1 MEARHAFLRLALLLA
16 IFVGFAYLPVAVHAD
31 SLADLTVDSIWLED
45 ASQPGQPVSQISPGQ
60 SFLIV
65 ATIKNIG
72 QATAPG
78 FYLDVYYD
86 SDYGRGGPDNILAG
100 EVQTWYVGPLTA
112 TNGTHTTKWVVDPDN
127 QIAELSESNNERDLT
142 FTIGSSPAT
151 TSVTSTLTSSTTES
165 YSTTTTSTTTSYV
178 ITVLAKNADGS
189 ALGGVQVTFGSQN
202 QATDPSGTVQ
212 FSVPAGTYSLGS
224 QSSVSGG
231 SGAQYVFAQWS
242 DGDTSNT
249 KSIAV
254 SGSATYEARYKT
266 QYQLTMQAN
275 PSGGGTT
282 SPSGGTYWYDS
293 GSSVAIS
300 AAANSGY
307 ALSSWS
313 GSGSGSYK
321 GSSNPSNVMM
331 NGPITETA
339 NFGQYVTVT
348 FQLNGLA
355 SDASGTVITID
366 GASYAFTQFPQTFS
380 WAQGSTH
387 TISAVSPVSCG
398 AGCQYVELSWSDNG
412 AQSHQITAPSGP
424 TTITATYKKQYQL
437 TISTSPSGAGST
449 SPAVGSY
456 WYDSGQT
463 VSIQASPASGYSFS
477 SWTGSGSG
485 SYSGAAS
492 AASVTMNGPIVET
505 ATLTKSSGAAISGV
519 TFLPNPALQG
529 SAMAFTITIQNL
541 GKTSLSS
548 LKVQVTVYGPD
559 GRSAGSGTGSISK
572 LAGGSKGTV
581 GISYTVPASAPTGTW
596 TFAVYLY
603 QGTSLLDQRAGGT
616 FTVNQAIIAGSIVS
630 VSDSPDPV
638 ARGRTVGFT
647 VTIKNTGNVAWSS
660 TSVTVKIYGADG
672 KLVATSVLAAG
683 SIQPG
688 AQKSS
693 TVSWKVPSNAQR
705 GVWRYEVYVNYGSVL
720 IGSSTDPA
728 NTFKVT

>member
-1 MEARHAFLRLALLLA
+1 LPRIEARHAFPRLALLLA
-16 IFVGFAYLPVAVHAD
+16 VFVGLAYLPVAVHAD

-65 ATIKNIG
+65 ATVKNIG

-86 SDYGRGGPDNILAG
+86 NDYGRGGPDNILAG

-165 YSTTTTSTTTSYV
+165 YSTTSTSTTTSCV
-178 ITVLAKNADGS
+178 ITVLTKNADGS

-212 FSVPAGTYSLGS
+212 FSVPAGTYSLSS
-224 QSSVSGG
+224 QSSLTGG
-231 SGAQYVFAQWS
+231 SGVQHVFAQWS

-249 KSIAV
+249 KSITV

-266 QYQLTMQAN
+266 
-275 PSGGGTT
+275 
-282 SPSGGTYWYDS
+282 
-293 GSSVAIS
+293 
-300 AAANSGY
+300 
-307 ALSSWS
+307 
-313 GSGSGSYK
+313 
-321 GSSNPSNVMM
+321 
-331 NGPITETA
+331 
-339 NFGQYVTVT
+339 
-348 FQLNGLA
+348 
-355 SDASGTVITID
+355 
-366 GASYAFTQFPQTFS
+366 
-380 WAQGSTH
+380 
-387 TISAVSPVSCG
+387 
-398 AGCQYVELSWSDNG
+398 
-412 AQSHQITAPSGP
+412 
-424 TTITATYKKQYQL
+424 QYQL

-463 VSIQASPASGYSFS
+463 VSIQVSPASGYSFS
-477 SWTGSGSG
+477 SWTGSGPG

-505 ATLTKSSGAAISGV
+505 ATLTKPNGAAISGV

-548 LKVQVTVYGPD
+548 LKVQLAVYAPD
-559 GRSAGSGTGSISK
+559 GSSAGSGTGSISK
-572 LAGGSKGTV
+572 LAGGSKGAV
-581 GISYTVPASAPTGTW
+581 RISYTVPASAPTGTW
-596 TFAVYLY
+596 TFVVSLY
-603 QGTSLLDQRAGGT
+603 QGTSLLDQRTDGT

-647 VTIKNTGNVAWSS
+647 VTVKNTGNIAWSS
-660 TSVTVKIYGADG
+660 TSVTVKIYGPDG
-672 KLVATSVLAAG
+672 KLFATPVLAAG
-683 SIQPG
+683 STQPG
-688 AQKSS
+688 TQKSY
-693 TVSWKVPSNAQR
+693 TVSWKVPSNAQK
-705 GVWRYEVYVNYGSVL
+705 GLWRYEVYVNYGSVL
-720 IGSSTDPA
+720 IGSSTDPT
-728 NTFKVT
+728 NTFKVN